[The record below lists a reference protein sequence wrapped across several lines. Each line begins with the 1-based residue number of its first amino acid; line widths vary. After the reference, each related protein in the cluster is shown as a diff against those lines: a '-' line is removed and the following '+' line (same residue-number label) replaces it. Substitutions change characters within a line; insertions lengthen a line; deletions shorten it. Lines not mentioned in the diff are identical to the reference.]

1 MRRGIYCG
9 YMASLEPG
17 GTRGGIKLFLGGV
30 GLTVLSMWF
39 FLDSVRV
46 TAYGNGWI
54 SGGFGGFG
62 GTGSMGILF
71 VPLLIGI
78 GGLSY
83 NGRALWAW
91 VVFGL
96 GLALIIIEILS
107 KLRFFYDLKLSHFL
121 LMLGG
126 FAAGIGLTL
135 RSFRPDP
142 PEVDGGSHLKDLE
155 ARNS

>member
-1 MRRGIYCG
+1 
-9 YMASLEPG
+9 MALLEPG
-17 GTRGGIKLFLGGV
+17 GTRGGLGLFGGGV
-30 GLTVLSMWF
+30 ALTAVSMWF

-46 TAYGNGWI
+46 QGYGNGWI

-62 GTGSMGILF
+62 GTGSMGVLF
-71 VPLLIGI
+71 VPLLVGI
-78 GGLSY
+78 GALFY
-83 NGRALWAW
+83 NAKATWAW

-96 GLALIIIEILS
+96 GLALIVIEILS

-135 RSFRPDP
+135 RSLSPNP
-142 PEVDGGSHLKDLE
+142 PEVGRPDHLDEIE

>member
-1 MRRGIYCG
+1 MFV
-9 YMASLEPG
+9 G
-17 GTRGGIKLFLGGV
+17 GAA
-30 GLTVLSMWF
+30 LTAISMWF

-46 TAYGNGWI
+46 NSYGNGWI

-62 GTGSMGILF
+62 GTGSMGVLF
-71 VPLLIGI
+71 VPLLVGI
-78 GGLSY
+78 GALFY
-83 NGRALWAW
+83 NAKATWAW
-91 VVFGL
+91 VVFFL

-135 RSFRPDP
+135 RSLRADP
-142 PEVDGGSHLKDLE
+142 PDDLAGPDHLSE
-155 ARNS
+155 IASRNR

>member
-1 MRRGIYCG
+1 MPYDGA
-9 YMASLEPG
+9 MASLEPG
-17 GTRGGIKLFLGGV
+17 GTRGGIELFLGGV
-30 GLTVLSMWF
+30 ALTVLSMWF

-46 TAYGNGWI
+46 NAYGNGWI

-62 GTGSMGILF
+62 GTGSMGVLF
-71 VPLLIGI
+71 VPLLVGI
-78 GGLSY
+78 GGLAY
-83 NGRALWAW
+83 NGKALWAW
-91 VVFGL
+91 VLFGL

-135 RSFRPDP
+135 RSLKPDP
-142 PEVDGGSHLKDLE
+142 PQAVETPHIANKLE
-155 ARNS
+155 ESGK

>member
-1 MRRGIYCG
+1 
-9 YMASLEPG
+9 MASLQPG
-17 GTRGGIKLFLGGV
+17 GTRGGIGLFAGGV
-30 GLTVLSMWF
+30 ALTAVSAWF

-46 TAYGNGWI
+46 QSYGNGWI

-62 GTGSMGILF
+62 GTGSMGVLF

-78 GGLSY
+78 GALFY
-83 NGRALWAW
+83 NAKAPWAW

-96 GLALIIIEILS
+96 GLALIVIEILS

-135 RSFRPDP
+135 RSLRPNP
-142 PEVDGGSHLKDLE
+142 PEVEEPDHLSQIE
-155 ARNS
+155 SRHR

>member
-1 MRRGIYCG
+1 
-9 YMASLEPG
+9 MAPLEPG
-17 GTRGGIKLFLGGV
+17 GTRGGLGLFVGGLA
-30 GLTVLSMWF
+30 LTALSMWF

-46 TAYGNGWI
+46 QAYGNGWI

-62 GTGSMGILF
+62 GTGSMGVLF
-71 VPLLIGI
+71 VPLLVGI
-78 GGLSY
+78 AGLFY
-83 NGRALWAW
+83 NGKAVWAW

-96 GLALIIIEILS
+96 GLALIVIEIVS

-135 RSFRPDP
+135 RSLKPDP
-142 PEVDGGSHLKDLE
+142 PEVDRPDHLAEIESRKP
-155 ARNS
+155 